1 MRYRIPKRYYI
12 DHVIDCEAPEV
23 LHQTK
28 QHYYISAEET
38 DDMAEFR
45 SRCIFYAEGWADCC
59 PNEIIASAKATL
71 KVIGILEGEDHPVVD
86 FDVPIRSKTNEP
98 V

>member
-1 MRYRIPKRYYI
+1 MRYRFPQRYYI

-28 QHYYISAEET
+28 QHYWISAEET

-45 SRCIFYAEGWADCC
+45 SRCIFYAEGWVDGCH
-59 PNEIIASAKATL
+59 EIIASSIGTL
-71 KVIGILEGEDHPVVD
+71 KVIGILDGEDHPVVD

>member
-12 DHVIDCEAPEV
+12 DIDCDCEAPKV

-28 QHYYISAEET
+28 QHYWISAEET

-45 SRCIFYAEGWADCC
+45 SRCIFYAEGWVDGCH
-59 PNEIIASAKATL
+59 EIIASAKATL
-71 KVIGILEGEDHPVVD
+71 KVIGVLEGDDHPVVD

>member
-38 DDMAEFR
+38 DEMAEFR
-45 SRCIFYAEGWADCC
+45 SRCIFYAEGWADSC
-59 PNEIIASAKATL
+59 PH
-71 KVIGILEGEDHPVVD
+71 HPVVD

>member
-28 QHYYISAEET
+28 QHYWISAEET

-45 SRCIFYAEGWADCC
+45 SRCIFYAEGWVDGCDG
-59 PNEIIASAKATL
+59 IIASAKATL
-71 KVIGILEGEDHPVVD
+71 KVIGILEGDIYPVVD
-86 FDVPIRSKTNEP
+86 FDVPIRSKRNEP

>member
-28 QHYYISAEET
+28 QHYWISAEET
-38 DDMAEFR
+38 DDMTEFR
-45 SRCIFYAEGWADCC
+45 SRCIFYAEGWVDGCH
-59 PNEIIASAKATL
+59 EIIASAKATL

-86 FDVPIRSKTNEP
+86 FDGPIRSKTNEP